1 MIMNR
6 ETNKS
11 GSASKEW
18 RLMKVALLV
27 VLTSALVDIAIPR
40 FGHGCGMSAER
51 IKELSLIG
59 DLQAI
64 RSQIDLYRIQHN
76 DLLPGE
82 NRLGEAI
89 TESSFVAAMTG
100 RTDENG
106 YCDSEGE
113 FGPYLEKIPVNRYVS
128 GDEGNSIAVLR
139 DGGEGVVEMGDA
151 GWAFDE
157 STGVFYAWDSAA
169 HAAL

>member
-1 MIMNR
+1 MTMNR

-11 GSASKEW
+11 SSASKEW
-18 RLMKVALLV
+18 RLMKMALLV
-27 VLTSALVDIAIPR
+27 VLTSVLLDIAVPR
-40 FGHGCGMSAER
+40 FGHGSDMSEEGIREA
-51 IKELSLIG
+51 SLRG
-59 DLQAI
+59 DLQAV

-82 NRLGEAI
+82 NCLGEAI

-106 YCDSEGE
+106 YCDAEGQ
-113 FGPYLEKIPVNRYVS
+113 FGPYLEKIPVNHYVS
-128 GDEGNSIAVLR
+128 GDKGDSIAVLR
-139 DGGEGVVEMGDA
+139 DGGEDVVETGDA

-157 STGVFYAWDSAA
+157 STGGFYAWDSAA